1 MKKSWLVFTIA
12 LSLLLSACTFGEST
26 DTQLSNVLSVV
37 YEKEEGYR
45 DAQEELSELETQEQ
59 KTFNEVM
66 ELTQKDKEKVAT
78 LANELQ
84 TSVSKRL
91 SLIEQETESME
102 SAEASLSAFEE
113 LLNDTKDE
121 EIKSLLEE
129 LKEALNNRFD
139 EHNLV
144 TEEYLKLAE
153 LQQSLYELLPNEET
167 KQIDLQD
174 QVDLVNSQNEKVQ
187 SAIQAFNES
196 TQEVNRIKETIY
208 STLAAEN

>member
-12 LSLLLSACTFGEST
+12 FSLLLSACTVGEST

-45 DAQEELSELETQEQ
+45 NAQEELSELETQEQ

-78 LANELQ
+78 LASELQ
-84 TSVSKRL
+84 ASVSKRL

-102 SAEASLSAFEE
+102 SAEASLTSLEE

-121 EIKSLLEE
+121 EIKSLMVE